1 MIVKRINPISAGKM
15 MGALYAIIGL
25 IIGIIVAIASLMGA
39 SLAPPEATGG
49 HSFVGMIFGVGA
61 IIFLPICYG
70 ILGFL
75 SGLIVPAIYN
85 ILAGIVG
92 GVEVDVQ

>member
-1 MIVKRINPISAGKM
+1 MIVKKINPISAGKM

-25 IIGIIVAIASLMGA
+25 IIGIIVALASLMGA
-39 SLAPPEATGG
+39 HLAPTDSSGG
-49 HSFVGMIFGVGA
+49 SSIVGMMFGVGA
-61 IIFLPICYG
+61 IVFLPICYG
-70 ILGFL
+70 ILGFI